1 MTRSQVVAEALKLDP
16 EDRIEVAQQLLAS
29 LDHLSEAEIE
39 ALWLIEAERR
49 DEALDRG
56 ELKSIPAEEVF
67 ANLRSRLK

>member
-1 MTRSQVVAEALKLDP
+1 MTEALKLDP

-29 LDHLSEAEIE
+29 LDNLSEGEIE
-39 ALWLIEAERR
+39 ALWLAEAERR
-49 DEALDRG
+49 DEALDKG

>member
-1 MTRSQVVAEALKLDP
+1 MTRSQVMEEALKLDP

-29 LDHLSEAEIE
+29 LDHLSEAQIE
-39 ALWLIEAERR
+39 ALWLAEAERR